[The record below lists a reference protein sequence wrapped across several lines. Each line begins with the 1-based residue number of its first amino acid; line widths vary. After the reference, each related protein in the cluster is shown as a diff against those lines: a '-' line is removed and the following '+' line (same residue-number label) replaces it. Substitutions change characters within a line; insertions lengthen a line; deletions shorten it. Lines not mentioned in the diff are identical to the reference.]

1 MSQVLPSAAALLFN
15 QSATQNLQNKPELS
29 LIAATQKHSA
39 RRRIE
44 TFIANGFATRY
55 DAHIT
60 SFMPVLF
67 ALETSGV
74 KAAVGTRLGAQ
85 NKQHYPFFIE
95 QYLSTSIEAVLAQQ
109 FIKVDRAQIAEVG
122 NLFSSASRYT
132 LPLLFS
138 LFFMLKQCGS
148 KYLVFSAT
156 SQLKSLLCGAGLEL
170 IPLAQAEMSKLTT
183 SNDDWGT
190 YYETAPEVT
199 ALSLEQV
206 TRHIAHY
213 PKLNAHYQY
222 AIGLIAKNVNSAGKS
237 PCIQMDDKEIANV
250 A

>member
-1 MSQVLPSAAALLFN
+1 MSHVLPSAAALFFN
-15 QSATQNLQNKPELS
+15 QRATRHLQNRSELS
-29 LIAATQKHSA
+29 LITATQKHSA
-39 RRRIE
+39 RGRIE

-67 ALETSGV
+67 ALETGGV
-74 KAAVGTRLGAQ
+74 KAAVGARLGAQ
-85 NKQHYPFFIE
+85 NNQHCPLFVE

-109 FIKVDRAQIAEVG
+109 SIEVERAQIAEVG

-156 SQLKSLLCGAGLEL
+156 SYLKLLLCRAGLEL
-170 IPLAQAEMSKLTT
+170 IPLAQADMSKLST

-190 YYETAPEVT
+190 YYDTAPEVT
-199 ALSLEQV
+199 ALSLEKV
-206 TRHIAHY
+206 TRHTAHC

-222 AIGLIAKNVNSAGKS
+222 AIGLITKSANSAGKS
-237 PCIQMDDKEIANV
+237 SCIQVDKKAIANV